1 MKYPIGVQDFESL
14 RQDGYLYVD
23 KTALI
28 YKLVSTGRYYFL
40 SRPRRFGKSLL
51 VSTLAAYF
59 RGKKELFKGL
69 AMEELEK
76 DWTIHPVLHLD
87 FNTGRYN
94 SAESLYNRLDKT
106 LRDWEAVYGR
116 DPQDKTCD
124 IRFESVVERAC
135 KQTGQ
140 RVVILID
147 EYDKPLLQNIGNDAL
162 QEELRNILRS
172 FYSVIKTQDRYI
184 KFGLLTGVSKFGKL
198 SVFSDL
204 NSPKEISMDA
214 RYAELCGITE
224 AEIHKYLEEPL
235 HEMAERNGK
244 TYEEMCQTL
253 KERYDGYHFEYNT
266 VGVYNPYSLL
276 NAFDSMTL
284 KDYWFETGT
293 PSSLIR
299 LLKKTNYDLNKL
311 TQEQQTADMLNSIDS
326 ANTDPIPLI
335 YQSGYLTIKGY
346 DERFGMYKLGFP
358 NKEVENGFVRY
369 LLPYYSPIDEKKS
382 DFFILNF
389 VKEIED
395 GDIESFMERLQAL
408 FADNSY
414 QVMGKM
420 ELYFQNTMFVI
431 FKMLGFF
438 TEVERTTH
446 RGRIDIVI
454 KTKDYIYIIEIKLD
468 GSADEAL
475 KQIEEK
481 GYAEPYAKDSRELF
495 KVGVNFASDIK
506 GIKEWKI
513 G

>member
-253 KERYDGYHFEYNT
+253 KDRYDGYHFEYNT

-293 PSSLIR
+293 PSSLVR